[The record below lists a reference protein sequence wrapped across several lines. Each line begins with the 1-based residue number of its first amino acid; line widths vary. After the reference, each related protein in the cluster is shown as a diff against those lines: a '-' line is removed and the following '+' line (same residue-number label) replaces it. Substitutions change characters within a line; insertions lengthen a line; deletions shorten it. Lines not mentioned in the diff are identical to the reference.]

1 MTTNIWLEYILRDIP
16 SFVGVFSSDETI
28 LPKVYPSSCIVNFS
42 SKNDVGTHFITL
54 LFDNPNRCRY
64 FDPLDLSF
72 IPDNLSKFLN
82 FYFPNKVYKIHF
94 KIQHDMSNFCGIHC
108 IFICLL
114 YHCNFPILKTLEIN
128 FFRDKLSND
137 EKVTRLLCKL
147 VKRIYLQ
154 Y

>member
-1 MTTNIWLEYILRDIP
+1 MTTNIWMEYILRNIS

-82 FYFPNKVYKIHF
+82 FYFPNKPSNKGIVYAKSI
-94 KIQHDMSNFCGIHC
+94 NR
-108 IFICLL
+108 LRNL
-114 YHCNFPILKTLEIN
+114 YQNERT
-128 FFRDKLSND
+128 
-137 EKVTRLLCKL
+137 
-147 VKRIYLQ
+147 Y
-154 Y
+154 